1 VIRHRVARWLLAGAT
16 GLTLIGCQQGT
27 EPIAAPRAPGTTAPV
42 PSTTVPVTEVKS
54 LQASAP
60 VTTEAPAPPD
70 PVPAEFVAPWEP
82 PTTTST
88 TTTTTTEAPPVEP
101 AVTTPAR
108 TVRPA
113 AVPAAPEAPAQ
124 PVAPP
129 VDGAGAA
136 SLTALTN
143 DVRASAGLAPLGRDG
158 SLDALAIDWAR
169 ELASSGRLRHSSIPK
184 SIIGKPWTSAG
195 ENVGFGPSVN
205 TVHSA
210 LVASAGHYAN
220 IVGTTYT
227 RIGVGVATDSSGQVW
242 VVEVFAG

>member
-1 VIRHRVARWLLAGAT
+1 
-16 GLTLIGCQQGT
+16 
-27 EPIAAPRAPGTTAPV
+27 
-42 PSTTVPVTEVKS
+42 VTEVKS

-88 TTTTTTEAPPVEP
+88 TTTTEAPPVEP
-101 AVTTPAR
+101 PVTTPAR

-113 AVPAAPEAPAQ
+113 AVSAAPEAPAPA

-129 VDGAGAA
+129 VDSAGAA
-136 SLTALTN
+136 NLTALTN

-169 ELASSGRLRHSSIPK
+169 ELASSGRLRHSSIPR
-184 SIIGKPWTSAG
+184 SIVGKPWTSAG

-220 IVGTTYT
+220 IVGATYT